1 MRADPIK
8 GTFVVFIVVAF
19 FVFFWLLAFC
29 TEVRGESKAPGMN
42 TGQCMPIPTMITIV
56 KEQFKE
62 VVVFKGTNNREQ
74 MVLITQNP
82 LTKTWTALNS
92 FEGGYFCMVAF
103 GGSGAV
109 LPQVD
114 YYGGNSK
121 SKSN

>member
-8 GTFVVFIVVAF
+8 GTFVAFIVVAF

-42 TGQCMPIPTMITIV
+42 VGQCMPIPAMITIV

-92 FEGGYFCMVAF
+92 YDGGYFCMVAF
-103 GGSGAV
+103 GGNGAV